1 MIKSILLK
9 EWIKL
14 RLYFISLVIL
24 LLAFIGY
31 LAYRV
36 GFEFRTIEPETMMW
50 YRFVFLDYKPY
61 EYFKWILFL
70 VSGVISLAQFLPER
84 VKNRIKI
91 MTHLPLSLNF
101 SLLLHFGIGISFLV
115 LISGIYI
122 LGVGFIMNSFYPY
135 PIVNIFLKDA
145 FFYFLGSIIL
155 YAGISASLIEKNS
168 ILAAFKLVVC
178 LFSLWLFS
186 EINFSLLSVLWILV
200 FLWFWLLSVDSLQ
213 SIKEQRLNKIS
224 LYSSWILGFLFI
236 IFVANNLYFEKFH
249 HQLTKFY
256 IFYSPIK
263 KQFAYQK
270 NYGEH
275 QFSYGLEDG
284 STFDRKTYE
293 SFLPF
298 VYWTDLDIQKKLP
311 IMIDGV
317 NYDKKMIK
325 DARLSFSYNPKEASS
340 DKLKLFPYINSIKT
354 QGIIPFP
361 EEMFYPTRS
370 KFLVFHHDGDVEE
383 KLTKELNE
391 LSKDAKIS
399 FPVQKI
405 WGRATNMKVYDLGYF
420 IKDNNGEIF
429 NIRRGDN
436 KLAIK
441 KLNLPKNVAYIS
453 INENSQRKLAGFA
466 ITENSEVFILDWNFD
481 AKEVKLDK
489 FDYKTMSLRLISN
502 PKYYQIRYD
511 NAKEY
516 RSSVFDK
523 EFNFIQKVKFE

>member
-14 RLYFISLVIL
+14 RLYFVSLVVL
-24 LLAFIGY
+24 LLAFMAYLGY
-31 LAYRV
+31 RI

-61 EYFKWILFL
+61 EYFKWILFF
-70 VSGVISLAQFLPER
+70 VSGVISLSQFLPER

-91 MTHLPLSLNF
+91 MTHLPLSLNLT
-101 SLLLHFGIGISFLV
+101 LLLHFGIGISFLL

-122 LGVGFIMNSFYPY
+122 VGVGFIVSSFYPY
-135 PIVNIFLKDA
+135 PIVNIFLQDA

-168 ILAAFKLVVC
+168 TFAAFKLIVC
-178 LFSLWLFS
+178 LFSVWIFS
-186 EINFSLLSVLWILV
+186 ETSFSLSSLLWILV
-200 FLWFWLLSVDSLQ
+200 FIWFWLLSVDSLQ

-224 LYSSWILGFLFI
+224 LYSSWTLGFAFI
-236 IFVANNLYFEKFH
+236 VFVANNLYFEKFH

-263 KQFAYQK
+263 KQFTYQK

-311 IMIDGV
+311 ITIDGI
-317 NYDKKMIK
+317 NYDKKAIK
-325 DARLSFSYNPKEASS
+325 DARLSFSYNPKEANSN
-340 DKLKLFPYINSIKT
+340 KIKLFPYINSIKT

-361 EEMFYPTRS
+361 EEMLYPT
-370 KFLVFHHDGDVEE
+370 KDGFLVFHHDGDIEE

-391 LSKDAKIS
+391 LCKKANLS
-399 FPVQKI
+399 FPVKEI
-405 WGRATNMKVYDLGYF
+405 WGRATNMKIYDLGYF

-436 KLAIK
+436 KTSIK
-441 KLNLPKNVAYIS
+441 KLNLPTNIAHIS
-453 INENSQRKLAGFA
+453 INENSQKKLAGFA
-466 ITENSEVFILDWNFD
+466 ITDNSEVFMLDWDFN

-489 FDYKTMSLRLISN
+489 FNYQTMSLRLISN